1 MTSRTASLQMT
12 AGFFLLF
19 KFPPSM
25 TFYDYTLWCGSIF
38 VLHDFLRAL
47 SLEGIFFF
55 LNHLAS
61 IKCAFQFGDVVERG
75 FQYCA
80 NTKDGI
86 PC

>member
-12 AGFFLLF
+12 AAFFSLF

-25 TFYDYTLWCGSIF
+25 TFYDYTLWCSSIF

-55 LNHLAS
+55 NHLAS
-61 IKCAFQFGDVVERG
+61 IKCAFQFGDDVERG
-75 FQYCA
+75 FQYRA
-80 NTKDGI
+80 NTKHGI